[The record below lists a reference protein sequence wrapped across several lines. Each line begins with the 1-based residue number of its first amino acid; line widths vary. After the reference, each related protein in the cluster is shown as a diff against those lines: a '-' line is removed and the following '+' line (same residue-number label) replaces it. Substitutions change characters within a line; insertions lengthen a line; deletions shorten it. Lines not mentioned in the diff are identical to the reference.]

1 MMDSGTSAEAVGSR
15 LRWAREQAGLSQ
27 GQVAGQLGV
36 HRPTISQLEAGK
48 RNVRADEIA
57 SLSRMYDVREE
68 WIVSG
73 TSTDDVRGD
82 PRFAIAARE
91 LSKLKPEDLES
102 ILRLLS
108 ALKARD
114 GGGSD

>member
-1 MMDSGTSAEAVGSR
+1 MMDTGTSPEAVGSR

-27 GQVAGQLGV
+27 AQVAERLKV

-48 RNVRADEIA
+48 RHVRADEIA
-57 SLSRMYDVREE
+57 SLSTLYDVRED
-68 WIVSG
+68 WIVRG
-73 TSTDDVRGD
+73 STTDEVRND

-91 LSKLKPEDLES
+91 LSKLKPDDLDT

-108 ALKARD
+108 ALKSRD
-114 GGGSD
+114 GGDGD